1 MIKNLILDMDDSL
14 LLCSK
19 YYVECL
25 DEFSTMQSA
34 RSGISKEVCR
44 KILDSIDLCCTELP
58 DGFNSERFP
67 RSFEAAS
74 MVLDVVRNVG
84 IDFVAAH
91 DSYDIGNSVFAAD
104 YPLFDGVRE
113 TLSLY
118 RNSGFNLFLYSKGD
132 PKVQWPKVYK
142 NNLLEY
148 FDKDN
153 IYFVG
158 KKTQVEVEMILN
170 MNDLVT
176 EETVMVGDSLRDDI
190 GSAHAAGLKA
200 IHLTAMK
207 PSWKYEN
214 GNNKPDYSIAH
225 FRDLPNII
233 DVHTKEFTTLAEMLT
248 GING

>member
-25 DEFSTMQSA
+25 DEFSEMQSN
-34 RSGISKEVCR
+34 RTGISKEVCR
-44 KILDSIDLCCTELP
+44 KVLDNIDLICTELP

-74 MVLDVVRNVG
+74 IVLDVVRNEG
-84 IDFVAAH
+84 INFVAAR

-113 TLSLY
+113 TLKLY
-118 RNSGFNLFLYSKGD
+118 KDNDFNLFLYSKGD
-132 PKVQWPKVYK
+132 PKVQWPKVHK

-148 FDKDN
+148 FPKEH
-153 IYFVG
+153 IHFVG
-158 KKTQVEVEMILN
+158 RKTKVEVELIMEIHMLHDTETIL
-170 MNDLVT
+170 
-176 EETVMVGDSLRDDI
+176 VGDSLRDDI

-200 IHLTAMK
+200 VHLTAMK

-214 GNNKPDYSIAH
+214 GQNTPDWSIEH
-225 FRDLPNII
+225 FRDLPKII
-233 DVHTKEFTTLAEMLT
+233 DPETK
-248 GING
+248 GIGRYSVMWETSV